1 MEEEIKKAKEKAM
14 SLLLIK
20 DRTEKELSERLYHS
34 GFSEVAC
41 EEAMEYVKSFG
52 YIDDF
57 RYAKN
62 FIDFRKNEKSKKE
75 IQFKLLQ
82 KGVCLELIAVAME
95 EEYDGETEA
104 LQRALKKRLK
114 GKSISDLTL
123 QEKQKLIASL
133 ARKGFSLSEILR
145 QV

>member
-1 MEEEIKKAKEKAM
+1 M
-14 SLLLIK
+14 
-20 DRTEKELSERLYHS
+20 
-34 GFSEVAC
+34 
-41 EEAMEYVKSFG
+41 KSFG

-133 ARKGFSLSEILR
+133 ARKGFSLSEILK

>member
-1 MEEEIKKAKEKAM
+1 M
-14 SLLLIK
+14 
-20 DRTEKELSERLYHS
+20 
-34 GFSEVAC
+34 
-41 EEAMEYVKSFG
+41 
-52 YIDDF
+52 
-57 RYAKN
+57 
-62 FIDFRKNEKSKKE
+62 
-75 IQFKLLQ
+75 
-82 KGVCLELIAVAME
+82 ELIAVAME

-133 ARKGFSLSEILR
+133 ARKGFSLSEILK